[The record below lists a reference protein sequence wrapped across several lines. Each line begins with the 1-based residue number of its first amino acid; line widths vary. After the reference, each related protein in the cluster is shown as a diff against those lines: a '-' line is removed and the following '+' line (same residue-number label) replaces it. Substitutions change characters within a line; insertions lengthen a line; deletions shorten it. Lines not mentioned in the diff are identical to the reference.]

1 MATAWVIDHP
11 AHARLLAP
19 LMRELSST
27 DDVIIACDRFE
38 VRAMIENCD
47 GHLPRRQTV
56 WVPRPVGKG
65 RWRNAWKRSRISK
78 KALKGISKVIS
89 IGAPIELRV
98 APRNAKRIY
107 ITDTEVNHLA
117 HRLARP
123 TDVIIPTHFIDSLA
137 SPLMKKKARFHRI
150 DGLHGHIHLQ
160 PHMRPSEISDPPK
173 ILVRRL
179 KGDGIHDGEEI
190 LPIPEDWLE
199 GLALQYADENEVEG
213 NPWDLISD
221 IAAMDGVVTQSV
233 TLASEA
239 VLLGIPTLL
248 VTKAVR
254 GFLNRLVEDGYP
266 LFIARDYDESIL
278 AAWLAGLHLTDAL
291 EQSDWPNTK
300 SEMLDFI
307 KN

>member
-1 MATAWVIDHP
+1 
-11 AHARLLAP
+11 
-19 LMRELSST
+19 
-27 DDVIIACDRFE
+27 
-38 VRAMIENCD
+38 
-47 GHLPRRQTV
+47 
-56 WVPRPVGKG
+56 
-65 RWRNAWKRSRISK
+65 
-78 KALKGISKVIS
+78 VIS

-190 LPIPEDWLE
+190 LAIPEDWLE
-199 GLALQYADENEVEG
+199 GLELQYADENEVEG

-291 EQSDWPNTK
+291 EQPDWPNTK

>member
-137 SPLMKKKARFHRI
+137 SPLMNKKARFHRI

-190 LPIPEDWLE
+190 LPIPENWLI

-254 GFLNRLVEDGYP
+254 GFLNRLVENGYP

>member
-160 PHMRPSEISDPPK
+160 PHMRPSELSDPPK

-248 VTKAVR
+248 LTKAVR

>member
-1 MATAWVIDHP
+1 M
-11 AHARLLAP
+11 
-19 LMRELSST
+19 
-27 DDVIIACDRFE
+27 
-38 VRAMIENCD
+38 
-47 GHLPRRQTV
+47 
-56 WVPRPVGKG
+56 
-65 RWRNAWKRSRISK
+65 
-78 KALKGISKVIS
+78 
-89 IGAPIELRV
+89 
-98 APRNAKRIY
+98 
-107 ITDTEVNHLA
+107 
-117 HRLARP
+117 
-123 TDVIIPTHFIDSLA
+123 
-137 SPLMKKKARFHRI
+137 
-150 DGLHGHIHLQ
+150 
-160 PHMRPSEISDPPK
+160 
-173 ILVRRL
+173 

-199 GLALQYADENEVEG
+199 GLELQYADENEVEG

-221 IAAMDGVVTQSV
+221 IAAMNGVVTQSV

-291 EQSDWPNTK
+291 EQPDWPNTK